1 MTIDERLEKLAE
13 RHEALVQYTELRN
26 RSDRERH
33 EALAMNIELLSQ
45 DIRQNA
51 LQTEKNTAQIREL
64 GVLAQQMMEG
74 ITGLTRIVRS
84 HEQRL
89 SALEA

>member
-1 MTIDERLEKLAE
+1 
-13 RHEALVQYTELRN
+13 
-26 RSDRERH
+26 
-33 EALAMNIELLSQ
+33 
-45 DIRQNA
+45 
-51 LQTEKNTAQIREL
+51 
-64 GVLAQQMMEG
+64 MMEG

>member
-51 LQTEKNTAQIREL
+51 LQTEQNTAQIREL

-74 ITGLTRIVRS
+74 IAGLTSIVRS